1 MKAWVLHG
9 INDIRYEETEKPF
22 ASENEVLI
30 AIKATGICGSDIPRI
45 YKDGTYSMPL
55 IPGHEFSGQVVEIGK
70 NVDSRW
76 MNKRVG
82 VFPLLPCKDCLPCQ
96 KKQYEMCRKYS
107 YFGSRTNGGFA
118 EYLAVPE
125 WNLLELSSNVS
136 YEQAA
141 MLEPM
146 SVAVHALRR
155 GLGQNENISR
165 DLTIV
170 VYGLGT
176 IGILLT
182 MFLCEMGFSH
192 ILVIGNKDFQKEMV
206 KRAGIHEAQ
215 FCNSRTQNVREWIM
229 QQTTGHGADVI
240 FECVGKNE
248 SIEDAVVCTT
258 PGGKVQFI
266 GNPASDILLNRNV
279 YWKILRNQLT
289 VKGSWNSSFIHD
301 ENDDWHY
308 VLKKLESSSIHPE
321 QFITQKLTLSELE
334 QGFYLMRDKKEEYVK
349 VMAIANAYEE
359 RPQENGV

>member
-9 INDIRYEETEKPF
+9 INDIRYEETEKPPV
-22 ASENEVLI
+22 SEHEVLI

-70 NVDSRW
+70 NVDSQW

-96 KKQYEMCRKYS
+96 KKQYEMCRQYS

-155 GLGQNENISR
+155 GLGKNENISR

-176 IGILLT
+176 IGLLLT

-192 ILVIGNKDFQKEMV
+192 ILAIGNKDFQKEMV
-206 KRAGIHEAQ
+206 KRAGVLEAQ

-229 QQTTGHGADVI
+229 QQTAGHGADVI

-266 GNPASDILLNRNV
+266 GNPTSDILLDRNA

-308 VLKKLESSSIHPE
+308 VLRKLESSSIHPE
-321 QFITQKLTLSELE
+321 QFITQKLKLSELE

-349 VMAIANAYEE
+349 VMAVANAYEG
-359 RPQENGV
+359 RTQKNGA